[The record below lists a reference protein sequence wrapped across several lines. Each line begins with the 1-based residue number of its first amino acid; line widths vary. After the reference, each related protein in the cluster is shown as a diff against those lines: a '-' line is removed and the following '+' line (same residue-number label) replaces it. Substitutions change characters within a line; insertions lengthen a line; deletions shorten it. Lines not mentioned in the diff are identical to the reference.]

1 MIMTMICVLCVC
13 TESVR
18 VCVLLCTLFVHTSDD
33 NRWYDVRSIYG
44 ETLTLTH
51 THTVSLSLSLSPSSV
66 IYIYSVPT
74 RVCVTFHHTLHRL
87 LSYTL
92 LSTNYHHGLL
102 YWQYRH
108 GNDNISCHTLPPSS
122 RTHTPY
128 TTHLLLHG
136 MWCRTRIIHIY
147 IIVVLSIQHIWT
159 IDRS

>member
-1 MIMTMICVLCVC
+1 MIMTMMCVLCVYWISAC
-13 TESVR
+13 VR
-18 VCVLLCTLFVHTSDD
+18 VAVHSVCPHIGWQQMIWCALHIWG
-33 NRWYDVRSIYG
+33 NSNSH
-44 ETLTLTH
+44 TH

-92 LSTNYHHGLL
+92 LFTNYHHGLL
-102 YWQYRH
+102 HWQYRH

-159 IDRS
+159 IDRA